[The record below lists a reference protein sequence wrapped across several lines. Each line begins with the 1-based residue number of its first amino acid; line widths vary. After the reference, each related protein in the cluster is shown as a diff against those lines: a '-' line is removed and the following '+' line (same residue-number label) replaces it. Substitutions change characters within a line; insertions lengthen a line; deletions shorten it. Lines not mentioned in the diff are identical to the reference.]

1 MSKQNSFGFD
11 VPIQVHADDP
21 PWMPKYQ
28 KGQGRNE
35 AIGDMVNFVQGYKET
50 SREAYQA
57 LIENGGL
64 GKQEKRICKALSEG
78 VAMTLKELSKETGI
92 EINAVSGRVNG
103 LKKKKVLVETE
114 KRACRVTGKTVTPVR
129 VRG

>member
-1 MSKQNSFGFD
+1 MGKQNNFGFE
-11 VPIQVHADDP
+11 VPVKVHADDP
-21 PWMPKYQ
+21 GWMPRFKKEQ
-28 KGQGRNE
+28 PRKE
-35 AIGDMVNFVQGYKET
+35 AIKDMVDFVEGYKET
-50 SREAYQA
+50 SREAFKE

-103 LKKKKVLVETE
+103 LKQKKVLVETQ
-114 KRACRVTGKTVTPVR
+114 KRPCRITGRNVTPVK
-129 VRG
+129 VR

>member
-1 MSKQNSFGFD
+1 MGKQNSFGFE
-11 VPIQVHADDP
+11 VPVKVHADDP
-21 PWMPKYQ
+21 GWMPKYE
-28 KGQGRNE
+28 KGKPRNE
-35 AIGDMVNFVQGYKET
+35 AIGDMVNFVKEYKET
-50 SREAYQA
+50 SREAFKE

-103 LKKKKVLVETE
+103 LKQKKVLVETQ
-114 KRACRVTGKTVTPVR
+114 KRPCRITGRNVTPVK
-129 VRG
+129 VR